1 MAVISLFGCGL
12 VAPPFLR
19 YFNRLGVKQ
28 IIATRS
34 PAKVAT
40 VVKLLKRPEL
50 VEIVSCDVQKDTREL
65 SSVVSSSDAVV
76 SALPASQHYPVLQE
90 CVKQRVSAI
99 TPSIGADA
107 NVEALDQSAK
117 LAGVLLLTEC
127 GQSPGLDH
135 MDTARLAARV
145 HAVGSKV
152 RGYTSLTGSLATAD
166 GIRNPLKTKLT
177 WSPRDW
183 LMHSWHPARYLK
195 DGAPVEVPWN
205 ELFLPE
211 NLGSDDYPSLNKVAW
226 FLNRDTVKHLELYGL
241 KDAQNARRGV
251 HDYPGAMP
259 FLRALQQLGLTSV
272 KQLEGISQ
280 LSHMEFCRRVLRSN
294 KVQESIQTT
303 LENCNG
309 LNTVAIVEK
318 LDFLGL
324 FSKDNVPVGVKCPL
338 EVVAAALKKVV
349 IKAGEPDSAVNR
361 QIMEVEMPDGTK
373 EEWRSTIEVYGEF
386 LGEQDDSAAAKLTG
400 LTMAVAGRLLL
411 EKKFDLAGVHVP
423 LLPELYEPILGGLS
437 ELGISCQDTHKNL

>member
-12 VAPPFLR
+12 VARPFLR
-19 YFNRLGVKQ
+19 YFNRLGVQQ

-34 PAKVAT
+34 PAKVGA

-50 VEIVSCDVQKDTREL
+50 VEIVSFDVQKDTHKL
-65 SSVVSSSDAVV
+65 TSVVSRSDAVV
-76 SALPASQHYPVLQE
+76 SALPASLHYPVLQE
-90 CVKQRVSAI
+90 CVKQRISAI
-99 TPSIGADA
+99 TPSIAADA
-107 NVEALDQSAK
+107 NVGYLDQSAK

-145 HAVGSKV
+145 HAVGGKV

-195 DGAPVEVPWN
+195 NGAPVEVQWN
-205 ELFLPE
+205 ELFLTE

-241 KDAQNARRGV
+241 KDVQNAKRGV
-251 HDYPGAMP
+251 HDYPAAMP
-259 FLRALQQLGLTSV
+259 FLRALQQLRLTSA
-272 KQLEGISQ
+272 KPLEGISQ
-280 LSHMEFCRRVLRSN
+280 LSHVEVCQRVLKTN
-294 KVQESIQTT
+294 KVKDTIQKM
-303 LENCNG
+303 LGNCDG
-309 LNTVAIVEK
+309 LNADEIVDM

-324 FSKDNVPVGVKCPL
+324 FSDNKVPQGAKCPL
-338 EVVAAALKKVV
+338 EVVAAALHNVV
-349 IKAGEPDSAVNR
+349 IKAGETDCAVNR
-361 QIMEVEMPDGTK
+361 QIMQVEKPDGTR
-373 EEWRSTIEVYGEF
+373 EEWRSKIEVYGEC
-386 LGEQDDSAAAKLTG
+386 LGEEDDSAAAKLTG

-411 EKKFDLAGVHVP
+411 EKKFHLAGVHVP
-423 LLPELYEPILGGLS
+423 LLPQLYEPILSGLS
-437 ELGISCQDTHKNL
+437 ELGITCQDTVH